1 MQEGGGLRGGE
12 RSCADATVVL
22 CRNVKSRITVVHN
35 LLEMS
40 TVAVKSSSVVLS
52 S

>member
-1 MQEGGGLRGGE
+1 MGRLPPESGI
-12 RSCADATVVL
+12 AIVVL

-35 LLEMS
+35 LREMS

>member
-1 MQEGGGLRGGE
+1 MDVGRLPPESGI
-12 RSCADATVVL
+12 AIVVL